1 MPDSFFSNL
10 PLPCLQ
16 LSTKYFPDND
26 TAKLDMDACT
36 VTCRFGPLTLWQ
48 TYRKLWNISRAHRL
62 SKESRERNV
71 EKEAETKGMTGL
83 SALLA
88 ADFDLGMRPGPDASS
103 CYVCVSVC
111 VVQTLAIMCV
121 CDPILTHTSCVI
133 WQINI
138 HVSDS
143 LLSAADYIWHTQ
155 ASQEECQ
162 MVTRIVRC
170 VCV

>member
-48 TYRKLWNISRAHRL
+48 SYRKLWNISRAHRL

-103 CYVCVSVC
+103 CYVCV
-111 VVQTLAIMCV
+111 CV
-121 CDPILTHTSCVI
+121 CGTNASYNVCLWPHSNTHLLCHLTDKHPCLWFATFCSRL
-133 WQINI
+133 
-138 HVSDS
+138 H
-143 LLSAADYIWHTQ
+143 LTY
-155 ASQEECQ
+155 AS
-162 MVTRIVRC
+162 VTRRVSNGNTYS
-170 VCV
+170 